1 MPLTYLIPTA
11 KEMKIP
17 KETLPHQ
24 LSEKSSAIA
33 QEMSALSL
41 EELAKAYKI
50 SEAAAPKEATRW
62 QAIKENSAPA
72 YPAISLF
79 NGLMY
84 RHLDKNVISKQSPVY
99 ITSSFYGI
107 IHALEPIAEH
117 RHDFHTKIKVN
128 NMSLKEF
135 WRPDYDAFATQQETI
150 VSLLS
155 SEFLDIFSTSIKKQ
169 LITVTF
175 MEDKNGQLKTHST
188 ISKKARG
195 AFLSQAL
202 TQKARTIADLTK
214 LTFADFHY
222 RKDLS
227 SENQLIFVKKA

>member
-1 MPLTYLIPTA
+1 MSLTFLIPTA
-11 KEMKIP
+11 KEMNIP

-33 QEMSALSL
+33 QEMSELSL

-50 SEAAAPKEATRW
+50 SETAVQKEATRW
-62 QAIKENSAPA
+62 QAIVENSAPA
-72 YPAISLF
+72 YPATSLF

-84 RHLDKNVISKQSPVY
+84 RHLDKNIISKQSPVY

-128 NMSLKEF
+128 NQSLKEF
-135 WRPDYDAFATQQETI
+135 WRPDYDAFAKQQETI

-155 SEFLDIFSTSIKKQ
+155 SEFLDIFSSHIKKQ

-175 MEDKNGQLKTHST
+175 MEDKDGKLKTHST

-202 TQKARTIADLTK
+202 AQEAQTVADLMK

-222 RKDLS
+222 REDLS